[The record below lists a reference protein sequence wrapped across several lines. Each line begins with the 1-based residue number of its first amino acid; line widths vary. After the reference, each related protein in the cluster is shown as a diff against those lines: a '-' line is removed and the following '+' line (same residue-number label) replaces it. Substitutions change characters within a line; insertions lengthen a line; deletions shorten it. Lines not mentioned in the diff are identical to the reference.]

1 MKSILAAVS
10 LATLFLTSSTVGAV
24 ICSFLLPAK
33 SENPF
38 AATALSGYYL
48 EAGSDGS
55 AKLVN
60 GQELVA
66 VRYGSNAPLGL
77 WVTPPPTANACPA
90 YKWLNAAAPTG
101 AVGYETLTWDASPI
115 TYWNATAGSELSTVV
130 DGKSISKFIACK
142 PIASTDSSYT
152 LFLQTAPADTIT
164 GAPSSIDITTCVQTK
179 IVVI

>member
-1 MKSILAAVS
+1 MKSILASGS
-10 LATLFLTSSTVGAV
+10 LAALFLTSSTVGAV

-90 YKWLNAAAPTG
+90 YKWLNAATPTG

-115 TYWNATAGSELSTVV
+115 TY
-130 DGKSISKFIACK
+130 
-142 PIASTDSSYT
+142 
-152 LFLQTAPADTIT
+152 
-164 GAPSSIDITTCVQTK
+164 
-179 IVVI
+179 